1 MGDFEPSGNSASSGF
16 SLLERQ
22 ITRRRLLALS
32 AMAGAAA
39 VTASCLPPV
48 EPVDQKKVIPKTHL
62 AWVWQFSTDG
72 TPQQLASVLAQ
83 YNLGIILKT
92 HNGTSWMGDWDKSPQ
107 AVTGP
112 AQVQNLANYF
122 EKNGV
127 PFHTYCVLNGVDPMT
142 EAQMCAQVIGAGA
155 RSVVIDLEPWAGY
168 WAGTPQ
174 SAAAFAQEFRR
185 QQPNGV
191 VGLCVEPRPWV
202 MPNIPVAQFASIA
215 QVIEP
220 MVYWETFNTSEN
232 ASDFKAAGFD
242 PGQRGICPEFLL
254 DVSSSMFSSYGLPIQ
269 PVGQGDSTLDA
280 WVRFLTHAYAL
291 GMGCVSAWR
300 YGVTNT
306 AVWPLLKANPP
317 GSQIVAP
324 TPTAK
329 PTVAPKFKIG
339 AHAKVVNTGSSCL
352 NVRDAPSEYANV
364 VGCLSDGTTVT
375 IKDGPVDAGGYR
387 WWLVQTSAVKGWAA
401 EANSFGLPWLK

>member
-1 MGDFEPSGNSASSGF
+1 MGDFEPSGRTTIPGF
-16 SLLERQ
+16 SLLEYQ

-39 VTASCLPPV
+39 VTVSCLPPV
-48 EPVDQKKVIPKTHL
+48 EPKKVTSTTHL
-62 AWVWQFSTDG
+62 AWAWQFSADG
-72 TPQQLASVLAQ
+72 APEKIAGVLAQ
-83 YNLGIILKT
+83 NNLGIILKT
-92 HNGTSWMGDWDKSPQ
+92 HNGTRWMGDWDKSSQ

-127 PFHTYCVLNGVDPMT
+127 PFHTYCVLNGLDPMT

-155 RSVVIDLEPWAGY
+155 RSIVIDLEPWAGY

-174 SAAAFAQEFRR
+174 TAAAFAQEFRR

-191 VGLCVEPRPWV
+191 VSLCVEPRPWV
-202 MPNIPVAQFASIA
+202 MPRIPMAEFASIA
-215 QVIEP
+215 QIIAP
-220 MVYWETFNTSEN
+220 MIYWETFATSEN
-232 ASDFKAAGFD
+232 VSSFKAAGFD

-254 DVSSSMFSSYGLPIQ
+254 DVSSSMFSRYGLPIQ

-280 WVRFLTHAYAL
+280 WVHFLTRAYAL

-306 AVWPLLKANPP
+306 DVWPLLKANPP

-324 TPTAK
+324 TPTAA

-339 AHAKVVNTGSSCL
+339 GRAKVANTGSSCL
-352 NVRDAPSEYANV
+352 NVREAPSELANV
-364 VGCLSDGTTVT
+364 TGCLTDGTRVT

-387 WWLVQTSAVKGWAA
+387 WWLVQTSTVKGWAA
-401 EANSFGLPWLK
+401 EANAWGIAWLV